1 PSSPRLSVRPL
12 EVPEAVAVDA
22 GELRKVLVVADR
34 PRSADDWGRFLNETL
49 KTSEARLVV
58 LAEGAIIEPGVCD
71 DRHPAIARMTEVA
84 RINHVV
90 IAAGS
95 MVEVDPESP
104 DHSWQTCPIIGK
116 DGLIGSYRKRMRGA
130 IDAKKAQEQEGPEIF
145 STPIGRLGVLICLD
159 VEEDGLLFKTAQGC
173 DIVINPAHIPYVGHG
188 QWSHAMVPVQR
199 RLQWWALACG
209 VCVVR
214 CDLRPPNG
222 MGTSMVVTPCETF
235 VASKASA
242 LLLPAVVP
250 IAQSLKLRRLQSW
263 FASRLRTEQLD
274 NTGARVTCHLED
286 GGEAEW
292 RELPCDGFGLTLRSC
307 VEGLALS
314 SGRQVLHVALLPH
327 PASAVHLRDLDFRVR
342 DVKGYVWLLRAKH
355 NNVDVSF
362 QDILGP
368 EPNAQ
373 ARSFLPDG
381 AQLSL

>member
-1 PSSPRLSVRPL
+1 MVCKHASML
-12 EVPEAVAVDA
+12 EESQVLLLVSWPE
-22 GELRKVLVVADR
+22 KVESHADR

-71 DRHPAIARMTEVA
+71 DRHPAIVRMTEVA
-84 RINHVV
+84 RMNHVV

-209 VCVVR
+209 VSSLFLACHLVGSAQFDRQQICVSRLVAWGFDVILQATSKFGIFFNSWGFDVLDWLG
-214 CDLRPPNG
+214 DLNPGFCRGG
-222 MGTSMVVTPCETF
+222 MGS
-235 VASKASA
+235 VARSRCALCAAICGPRMAWAPPWWSPPARPLWPPRQGCA
-242 LLLPAVVP
+242 LLTA
-250 IAQSLKLRRLQSW
+250 
-263 FASRLRTEQLD
+263 
-274 NTGARVTCHLED
+274 
-286 GGEAEW
+286 
-292 RELPCDGFGLTLRSC
+292 
-307 VEGLALS
+307 
-314 SGRQVLHVALLPH
+314 
-327 PASAVHLRDLDFRVR
+327 
-342 DVKGYVWLLRAKH
+342 
-355 NNVDVSF
+355 
-362 QDILGP
+362 GP
-368 EPNAQ
+368 P
-373 ARSFLPDG
+373 
-381 AQLSL
+381 